1 MSESICQSCGMDM
14 KSAEEF
20 GTNADLSQNAEYC
33 TYCFKDE
40 VFTRNVTMEASD
52 DLFPFF

>member
-33 TYCFKDE
+33 TYCFNDV
-40 VFTRNVTMEASD
+40 VFNINLTIE
-52 DLFPFF
+52 

>member
-20 GTNADLSQNAEYC
+20 GTNADLSQ
-33 TYCFKDE
+33 K
-40 VFTRNVTMEASD
+40 RRILHL
-52 DLFPFF
+52 LF